1 MALQDGHLDTGA
13 VCGGRYPEAGWLSA
27 DRSCS
32 LKSPRDQE
40 RLGWAG
46 IGAGVGRGY
55 PEPQPHPQSFTRP
68 PTPQLQMGDLRA
80 LPGPMRKALPSLD
93 IQERGHLNAVWSTE
107 EGVYHLVL
115 FCGD

>member
-1 MALQDGHLDTGA
+1 MWGEVSRGRLA
-13 VCGGRYPEAGWLSA
+13 VCRPLLQSQVSQGPGEAG
-27 DRSCS
+27 
-32 LKSPRDQE
+32 
-40 RLGWAG
+40 LGRNRG
-46 IGAGVGRGY
+46 RVGRGY
-55 PEPQPHPQSFTRP
+55 PEPQPHTQSFTRP

-80 LPGPMRKALPSLD
+80 LPAPMRKALPSLD